1 MNQVVVGQQ
10 LAASAIAIANI
21 AEVTAAIV
29 GRVAGNEISTAVN
42 GQTLTRESIQSLAMS
57 KLRDAVGSDISK

>member
-1 MNQVVVGQQ
+1 MNEVVVGQQ

-29 GRVAGNEISTAVN
+29 SRVAGNEISTAVN
-42 GQTLTRESIQSLAMS
+42 GQSLTRESIQSLAMS

>member
-29 GRVAGNEISTAVN
+29 GRVAGNAISTAVN

>member
-10 LAASAIAIANI
+10 LAASVIAIANI